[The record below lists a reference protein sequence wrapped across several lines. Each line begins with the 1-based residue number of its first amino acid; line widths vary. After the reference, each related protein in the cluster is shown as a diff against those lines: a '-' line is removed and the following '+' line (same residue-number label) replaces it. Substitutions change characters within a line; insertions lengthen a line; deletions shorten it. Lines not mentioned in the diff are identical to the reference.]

1 MYVCVYV
8 ANGNLYRNDT
18 TQYKVQYVL
27 CLTHTQDE
35 TDEQYLRKVAD
46 VMHSLFRTHGSTLLP
61 LFDQLLPTFAGMLV
75 SCHAQTQTLASF
87 PDPDS
92 DLDVGLI
99 SNPDSSHFQTQTLI
113 SFPVQTL
120 ILFPDPDSDL
130 IHSPDLGLI
139 PRRRLWSHSQKN

>member
-18 TQYKVQYVL
+18 TQYKVQCVL
-27 CLTHTQDE
+27 CLTQTQDE

-87 PDPDS
+87 P
-92 DLDVGLI
+92 I
-99 SNPDSSHFQTQTLI
+99 
-113 SFPVQTL
+113 
-120 ILFPDPDSDL
+120 
-130 IHSPDLGLI
+130 
-139 PRRRLWSHSQKN
+139 

>member
-1 MYVCVYV
+1 MTP
-8 ANGNLYRNDT
+8 RST
-18 TQYKVQYVL
+18 KVQYVL

-75 SCHAQTQTLASF
+75 SYHAQTQTLVSF

-92 DLDVGLI
+92 GLI
-99 SNPDSSHFQTQTLI
+99 PNLDLGLNPR
-113 SFPVQTL
+113 PRL
-120 ILFPDPDSDL
+120 ILFSDPDFGH
-130 IHSPDLGLI
+130 INVIGL
-139 PRRRLWSHSQKN
+139 